1 MHRFKRWIIFLSFSI
16 IFFTIES
23 CEKTNTTNHQAIQN
37 ILSFDTVKAWD
48 ITTFAAWKN
57 SNPTLFD
64 SSGNQIQI
72 LEFAKKVGV
81 NTIRLRILNGTQQF
95 PHATISQL
103 LALSKQAYQNNIA
116 IWLDFHY
123 SDVWADPGNQTV
135 PKQWEGLTLENLCD
149 SVESYTYHITNLFV
163 AQGTPPAIVQIGNE
177 ISPGMMW
184 PIGKFN
190 GAVAEAKNVTS
201 LFLSGANGVKRA
213 SKESKIMLHL
223 AGNSNT
229 IWWVGNEF
237 LKAGIT
243 FDLWGFSYYGNWNGC
258 DTKAFMQ
265 TCDNLSRKNSKY
277 FVIAETAYPHTLNW
291 QDQMNNVFGL
301 SDQLCTNYTATEIG
315 QFNWLHNVWSEGSKF
330 SNFRGLGY
338 WEPAWVTDKNGN
350 NANGSPWE
358 NMGLFDF
365 EHKALKGAYFNWK

>member
-1 MHRFKRWIIFLSFSI
+1 MYWYKRWITFLSFSI
-16 IFFTIES
+16 IFLTIES

-37 ILSFDTVKAWD
+37 IFSFDTVKSWD
-48 ITTFAAWKN
+48 LTTSAAWQN
-57 SNPTLFD
+57 SNPALFD
-64 SSGNQIQI
+64 SSGKQIQI
-72 LEFAKKVGV
+72 LEFAKRVGI
-81 NTIRLRILNGTQQF
+81 NTIRLRILNGKQQF

-103 LALSKQAYQNNIA
+103 LIFAKQAYENKLA
-116 IWLDFHY
+116 LWLDFHY

-135 PKQWEGLTLENLCD
+135 PKQWEGLMLKNLCD
-149 SVESYTYHITNLFV
+149 SVESYTYRITNLFV

-184 PIGKFN
+184 PIGKYN
-190 GAVAEAKNVTS
+190 GTVAEAKNVTS
-201 LFLSGANGVKRA
+201 LFQSGKNGVQRA

-223 AGNSNT
+223 AGNTNT

-237 LKAGIT
+237 LNAGIT
-243 FDLWGFSYYGNWNGC
+243 FDLWGFSYYGNWHGC
-258 DTKAFMQ
+258 DTRAFMQ
-265 TCDNLSRKNSKY
+265 TCDNLSRRNSKP

-301 SDQLCTNYTATEIG
+301 TSQLCSNYSATEDG
-315 QFNWLHNVWSEGSKF
+315 QNNWLHNVWSEGSKF
-330 SNFRGLGY
+330 TNFGGMGY

-350 NANGSPWE
+350 NTNGSPWE

>member
-1 MHRFKRWIIFLSFSI
+1 MHRFKLWITFLSFSI
-16 IFFTIES
+16 IFLTIES
-23 CEKTNTTNHQAIQN
+23 CEKNNTSNHQAIQN

-48 ITTFAAWKN
+48 ITTFAAWQN

-103 LALSKQAYQNNIA
+103 LALSNQAYQNNIA

-135 PKQWEGLTLENLCD
+135 PKQWEGLTLKNLCD
-149 SVESYTYHITNLFV
+149 SVESYTYQITNLFV

-184 PIGKFN
+184 PKGKFN

-201 LFLSGANGVKRA
+201 LFLSGTNGVKRA
-213 SKESKIMLHL
+213 SKESKIMP
-223 AGNSNT
+223 NSNWT
-229 IWWVGNEF
+229 LCKMLIPSSGKL
-237 LKAGIT
+237 LK
-243 FDLWGFSYYGNWNGC
+243 N
-258 DTKAFMQ
+258 K
-265 TCDNLSRKNSKY
+265 
-277 FVIAETAYPHTLNW
+277 
-291 QDQMNNVFGL
+291 
-301 SDQLCTNYTATEIG
+301 
-315 QFNWLHNVWSEGSKF
+315 GSK
-330 SNFRGLGY
+330 
-338 WEPAWVTDKNGN
+338 AQ
-350 NANGSPWE
+350 
-358 NMGLFDF
+358 
-365 EHKALKGAYFNWK
+365 